1 MHPDW
6 SLDATLYE
14 LNTRQFTEAGTFRA
28 AEAHLPRLAGLG
40 VDIIWLMPVHPI
52 GEKNRKGSLGSP
64 YSVRDY
70 FGVNPEFGTL
80 DDLKRFIAAAHGL
93 GMHVILDW
101 VANHTAWD
109 NPLVAEHPEWYARDA
124 AGKLRSTPWWDWSDV
139 VDLDYTQPGLRRY
152 MLDAMSYWVR
162 EADVD
167 GFRCDV
173 AGYVPGEFWDAARAE
188 LEAIRPVFMLAEWE
202 ARDLHVRAFDATYAW
217 TWNDAL
223 HAVTQGNA
231 DTTALVRYYSWR
243 EKAWPRD
250 SMRMTFVSNHDTNSW
265 KGTQFERFGDG
276 LRAAIVLSV
285 VGDGIPLLYSGQEAG
300 NDRRL
305 AFFERD
311 PIAWRE
317 HPVGELY
324 RRLFA
329 LKHDNTALWN
339 APRGALMEKAGNS
352 AERYAFSFVRANER
366 DGVFAVFN
374 FSGEAR
380 TVTFAGTRHHGRYL
394 DVFGGEPAEFA
405 AATAVELEPWGYRV
419 YTRARS

>member
-14 LNTRQFTEAGTFRA
+14 LNTRQFTEAGTFGA

-40 VDIIWLMPVHPI
+40 VDIIWLMPIHPI

-80 DDLKRFIAAAHGL
+80 DDLKRFIAAAHAL

-124 AGKLRSTPWWDWSDV
+124 AGQLRSTPWWDWSDV
-139 VDLDYTQPGLRRY
+139 VDLDFGQPGLRRY
-152 MLDAMSYWVR
+152 MLEAMSYWVR
-162 EADVD
+162 EADID

-173 AGYVPGEFWDAARAE
+173 AGYVPGDFWDAARSV
-188 LEAIRPVFMLAEWE
+188 LDAIRPVFMLAEWE
-202 ARDLHVRAFDATYAW
+202 ARDLHDRAFDATYAW

-223 HAVTQGNA
+223 HAITRGAA

-243 EKAWPRD
+243 EKAWPPEA
-250 SMRMTFVSNHDTNSW
+250 MRMTFIANHDTNSW
-265 KGTQFERFGDG
+265 KGTQFERFGKG
-276 LRAAIVLSV
+276 LHAAIALSV
-285 VGDGIPLLYSGQEAG
+285 VGDGIPLLYCGQEAG
-300 NDRRL
+300 NEKRL
-305 AFFERD
+305 AFFEKD
-311 PIAWRE
+311 PIVWRE
-317 HPVGELY
+317 HPVGDLY
-324 RRLFA
+324 RRLFG
-329 LKHDNTALWN
+329 LKHGNTALWN
-339 APRGALMEKAGNS
+339 APRGALMEKVPNS
-352 AERYAFSFVRANER
+352 AERYVFSFVRANER

-374 FSGEAR
+374 LSAESR
-380 TVTFAGTRHHGRYL
+380 TATFAGTRHHGRYL
-394 DVFGGEPAEFA
+394 DVFGG
-405 AATAVELEPWGYRV
+405 ATAAFTEATALELEPWTYRV
-419 YTRARS
+419 YTRERS